1 MAKNDS
7 TVQIESMNA
16 AAAFNTGAPKPSGGL
31 SGVMLQVAIGLVT
44 GVALYFLLGAIEAV
58 YNYSNRLYLN
68 RTDLLPLTYSTEDKS
83 YTVEQNPNIQGS
95 NTIHRSDN
103 ERSGPEFSYSFFVNV
118 HPSAFRQEQGLLH
131 IFHKGSPGQYPLLG
145 PGVYMRSD
153 TNCLRVYMNTFETWN
168 RYVEVDNFPINKWVH
183 IALICKSNCLEVYI
197 NGNLKSRL
205 DFNGFAPYQNYQNV
219 CAFSQRR
226 ITLPKTIPS
235 VGEAGFDVFGV
246 MKGMVSRLTYF
257 SYALSYTEVN
267 SLLNQGPSSKLAS
280 TQAGMT
286 TPYLDDTWW
295 TTTY

>member
-1 MAKNDS
+1 
-7 TVQIESMNA
+7 
-16 AAAFNTGAPKPSGGL
+16 
-31 SGVMLQVAIGLVT
+31 
-44 GVALYFLLGAIEAV
+44 
-58 YNYSNRLYLN
+58 
-68 RTDLLPLTYSTEDKS
+68 
-83 YTVEQNPNIQGS
+83 
-95 NTIHRSDN
+95 
-103 ERSGPEFSYSFFVNV
+103 
-118 HPSAFRQEQGLLH
+118 
-131 IFHKGSPGQYPLLG
+131 
-145 PGVYMRSD
+145 
-153 TNCLRVYMNTFETWN
+153 MNTFETWN

-205 DFNGFAPYQNYQNV
+205 DFNGFAPYQNYQNI

-226 ITLPKTIPS
+226 ITVPKTIPS